1 MSPSKDSN
9 KKGSILRSSVVGG
22 ADIGNHSSRGV
33 NYSMTNT
40 GGNPGLLMGKTSL
53 FSRVALSPNQT
64 VGANND
70 KKSGLLSISKPN
82 NNSSIND
89 NETQASSIVP
99 GKDMAKTVRSNTNS
113 FKDAVQ
119 RGVLSGAGILKK

>member
-1 MSPSKDSN
+1 M
-9 KKGSILRSSVVGG
+9 RSSVVGG
-22 ADIGNHSSRGV
+22 GDGGNHTSRGV
-33 NYSMTNT
+33 NYSMTT
-40 GGNPGLLMGKTSL
+40 SGGNAGLMMGKTSL

-64 VGANND
+64 VGAND
-70 KKSGLLSISKPN
+70 KKSGLLSISKP
-82 NNSSIND
+82 NSSIND
-89 NETQASSIVP
+89 NETQASSIAP

>member
-22 ADIGNHSSRGV
+22 GDGANHTSRGV
-33 NYSMTNT
+33 NYSMTVS

-64 VGANND
+64 VGPNND

-82 NNSSIND
+82 SSIND
-89 NETQASSIVP
+89 NETQASSIAP
-99 GKDMAKTVRSNTNS
+99 GKDLAKTVRSNTNS

>member
-22 ADIGNHSSRGV
+22 GDGPNHNSRGL
-33 NYSMTNT
+33 NYSMTVS

-64 VGANND
+64 VGPND
-70 KKSGLLSISKPN
+70 KKSGLLSSQKP
-82 NNSSIND
+82 NSSIND
-89 NETQASSIVP
+89 NETQASSIAP
-99 GKDMAKTVRSNTNS
+99 GKDFAKTARSNTNS

>member
-1 MSPSKDSN
+1 M
-9 KKGSILRSSVVGG
+9 RSSVVGG
-22 ADIGNHSSRGV
+22 GDGGNHTSRGV
-33 NYSMTNT
+33 NYSMTT
-40 GGNPGLLMGKTSL
+40 SGGNPGLMMGKTSL

-64 VGANND
+64 VGGNND

-82 NNSSIND
+82 SSIND
-89 NETQASSIVP
+89 NETQASSIAP

>member
-9 KKGSILRSSVVGG
+9 KKGSGLRNSVVGG
-22 ADIGNHSSRGV
+22 VELGNNSSRGV
-33 NYSMTNT
+33 NYSMTASA
-40 GGNPGLLMGKTSL
+40 GNAGLNMGKTSL

-64 VGANND
+64 VGPNNE
-70 KKSGLLSISKPN
+70 KKSGSLSISKP
-82 NNSSIND
+82 NSSIND
-89 NETQASSIVP
+89 NETQASSIAP